1 MLNFG
6 ASKPRVRGGPGPR
19 APPGSAPVKFQL
31 ILWFMLLRNAK
42 VTKRRTKLGRNVVIV
57 GNGSL
62 SGGKRATLNSEINLQ
77 NQIPKEPCKKVKPC
91 K

>member
-1 MLNFG
+1 
-6 ASKPRVRGGPGPR
+6 
-19 APPGSAPVKFQL
+19 
-31 ILWFMLLRNAK
+31 MLLRNAK

-77 NQIPKEPCKKVKPC
+77 NLILKEPCKMAEPC
-91 K
+91 NQK